1 MNLKVRCATHVL
13 AAIVWS
19 GSAAAQEATP
29 PAKPEQLVAPS
40 ERVIV
45 KVADPDREFRGRL
58 LRLDSQTL
66 SLQLDD
72 RRVDFPVDQVLKID
86 VVRRDSL
93 INGALFGALYAA
105 ACIKFWCGQGLD
117 SPSEQGPLDV
127 VMGVGMGALVGAG
140 IDALFTKRTTVF
152 RAGGSP
158 GREPLNAALA
168 FRVRF

>member
-1 MNLKVRCATHVL
+1 VL

-19 GSAAAQEATP
+19 SSAAAQEAAP
-29 PAKPEQLVAPS
+29 QAKPDQPPAPS

-45 KVADPDREFRGRL
+45 KVAGPEREFRGRL
-58 LRLDSQTL
+58 LRLDSQSL

-72 RRVDFPVDQVLKID
+72 RRVDFPVDQVLQID

-93 INGALFGALYAA
+93 INGAVFGALYVA
-105 ACIKFWCGQGLD
+105 ACMAWWCQQGLD
-117 SPSEQGPLDV
+117 SSEGQGPLDV
-127 VMGVGMGALVGAG
+127 VAGIGMGALMGAG
-140 IDALFTKRTTVF
+140 IDALFKKRTTVF

-158 GREPLNAALA
+158 GPVPFNAALS